1 MDQTDI
7 NSDILTASLLRW
19 YDQMGRNLPWRV
31 KGKPH
36 PTPYH
41 VWLSEIMLQQTT
53 VVTVKPYFENFLKK
67 WPTIEDFAGASL
79 DDILH
84 AWQGLGYY
92 ARARNMYKCAQQIVA
107 SYDGKFPRTSALL
120 SKLPGIGPYTAA
132 AIATIAFEEKIT
144 PVDGNVIR
152 VLSRL
157 FAIQD
162 PLPSGMK
169 RIFSLAQTLTPSY
182 RRGDF
187 AQALM
192 DLGATIC
199 TPRKPQ
205 CFLCPWLKSCQG
217 FQQGIAEALPEKK
230 PKAVKPTRY
239 AVAFV
244 ISHADGSILLS
255 RRQEK
260 GLLGGMIAVPT
271 TPWRNED
278 YPLEEAL
285 TSCPLRCMWKEKI
298 KEVTHVFTHFNFR
311 VRVCYGSVLE
321 DSPRLPPDSF
331 WVKPED
337 FPKMALPT
345 LMKKILYPSKNTQNH
360 RSAQKP

>member
-1 MDQTDI
+1 MNQSNVDPA
-7 NSDILTASLLRW
+7 ILAASLLTW

-53 VVTVKPYFENFLKK
+53 VVTVKPYFETFLKK
-67 WPTIEDFAGASL
+67 WPTIQDLAAASL

-92 ARARNMYKCAQQIVA
+92 ARARNMYRCAQMIVA
-107 SYDGKFPRTSALL
+107 SYEGKFPPASALL
-120 SKLPGIGPYTAA
+120 NHLPGIGSYTAA
-132 AIATIAFEEKIT
+132 AIAAIAFEEKIT

-157 FAIQD
+157 FAIQE

-169 RIFSLAQTLTPSY
+169 KIFSLAQTLTPDR

-199 TPRKPQ
+199 TPRNPQ
-205 CFLCPWLKSCQG
+205 CLLCPWQKFCQG
-217 FQQGIAEALPEKK
+217 FQKGIAETFPEKK
-230 PKAVKPTRY
+230 LKIMKPVRY

-244 ISHADGSILLS
+244 ISRADGSILLR

-260 GLLGGMIAVPT
+260 GLLGGMIEVPT
-271 TPWRNED
+271 TPWREKDYFLED
-278 YPLEEAL
+278 AL
-285 TSCPLRCMWKEKI
+285 AACPAQCTWKEKI
-298 KEVTHVFTHFNFR
+298 KEVTHVFTHFNLK
-311 VRVCYGSVLE
+311 VRVCYGSIVE
-321 DSPRLPPDSF
+321 PSLPLLTNSF

-337 FPKMALPT
+337 FSKMALPT
-345 LMKKILYPSKNTQNH
+345 LMKKILAP
-360 RSAQKP
+360 